1 MDMIVC
7 VQIKT
12 YCCDASLR
20 CATPFTLASAPLIFV
35 FGTIIYL
42 RPATMAT
49 DCGGD
54 DLLSLLDSGFAGATA
69 AVAGAV
75 FPATLM

>member
-1 MDMIVC
+1 MCVC

-12 YCCDASLR
+12 YDCAASLT
-20 CATPFTLASAPLIFV
+20 CATPFTLASPALRFD

-54 DLLSLLDSGFAGATA
+54 DLLSLFTGGFAGATA
-69 AVAGAV
+69 AVAGAALA
-75 FPATLM
+75 ATLM